1 VTRISSIV
9 RNVGPIVSRER
20 SRLELAWIRQRGR
33 VFVEAS
39 ADDAV
44 EREET
49 AGRSLRG
56 TDLWA
61 W

>member
-1 VTRISSIV
+1 V
-9 RNVGPIVSRER
+9 RNVGPIVSSGR
-20 SRLELAWIRQRGR
+20 SSLELAWIRQRGR
-33 VFVEAS
+33 VFVEAN
-39 ADDAV
+39 ADDPA
-44 EREET
+44 EREEA